1 MTFGNLGRRHL
12 VYGLSALLFVAAEFA
27 LLSMG
32 DGSRAVPLMF
42 GWLVF
47 AGVVIALA
55 RVVRSPGWRFG
66 LAFGM
71 TAALVLLSF
80 WGGILFAPA
89 SFVLVVGAAADYLAR
104 RPDPQ
109 LKR

>member
-1 MTFGNLGRRHL
+1 LTFGNLGWRHL
-12 VYGLSALLFVAAEFA
+12 VYGLSALLFVAAEFI
-27 LLSMG
+27 LLTMG
-32 DGSRAVPLMF
+32 DAKAVPLAI

-55 RVVRSPGWRFG
+55 RLVRSPGWRFAM
-66 LAFGM
+66 AFGM

-80 WGGILFAPA
+80 VGGLLFAPA
-89 SFVLVVGAAADYLAR
+89 SFVLVVGCAADYLAK

-109 LKR
+109 FKR